1 MYISIIIFK
10 HVLST
15 ADFFKILIH
24 FLKFVEKFKETM
36 RKPMEMTFVMGN
48 LGDNPPAI
56 MPIKKPDAKNK
67 TKILSQL
74 AKLGDD
80 GDKDKEGQ
88 LPGESKK
95 LPTDCKHTAIS
106 HNVTLKGSFYFF
118 YEYVRKRKKK
128 LNNHRITS
136 NIRSIV
142 KHENHCIFSSDTCRS
157 STAETERK

>member
-1 MYISIIIFK
+1 M
-10 HVLST
+10 
-15 ADFFKILIH
+15 
-24 FLKFVEKFKETM
+24 
-36 RKPMEMTFVMGN
+36 MGN

-80 GDKDKEGQ
+80 GDKDKDGQ
-88 LPGESKK
+88 LPGEIKK

-118 YEYVRKRKKK
+118 YKYVRKKKKK
-128 LNNHRITS
+128 LSNYWITS
-136 NIRSIV
+136 KIRSIV
-142 KHENHCIFSSDTCRS
+142 KHENHCIFSSDTCQSCISER
-157 STAETERK
+157 ERK